1 MKLSTFQIINCFGFR
16 DSGVVNLIN
25 SNDFIYILGRNSS
38 GKSSL
43 LNSIKYFEY
52 GNTPSKMKNF
62 QNFNKPNT
70 QSKLIAKFSFEGK
83 KISFQK
89 FVEALEKE
97 FAKSN
102 IDEQSRKGNTKINQL
117 VEKSKVIYENL
128 IAELN
133 KEQKVIIHKLG
144 DGSYHFIQQDFSKCE
159 TRRAEIE
166 ELIKNAKEADGHFTV
181 HNSNRF
187 QFTITADIF
196 DNLLFLQ
203 FPQIYI
209 FNEEYSLN
217 DSLSD
222 KIASDWEDE
231 GNKFEKR
238 FVEYLGKE
246 KVDRFLA
253 ADDPEE
259 REEILESLR
268 KNLQKLVKKVNENR
282 VTKEKIDLLEM
293 RLDSWTEGIEITV
306 KTDGKKSFYSHL
318 SENTK
323 FLFAYH
329 LYAETDK
336 INGNI
341 LLFDEPSNG
350 FHPTA
355 QIKMRRFLQ
364 DLGKNGNQV
373 IVSTHSEYLIDPD
386 YLSSVRLMSS
396 DENKNIIV
404 KSHFYNQTKEKGD
417 YLALQPIF
425 DAIGFKYGNQLEI
438 KNNVVI
444 TEGVTD
450 LLYLRGFNKILK
462 FNLDLNI
469 APARGE
475 GMIPHIVSFLISQ
488 GLNFKIVI
496 DTGQIKTH
504 IENEFGIDKKFFHE
518 IPIPT
523 PFIGKVNG
531 SGIEDLF
538 SKNDFEKLLV
548 DSIAHTPTPQFSH
561 VSNNCYLGKT
571 GLDLIAKRLIANYL
585 YENVTSFSKKDFD
598 KETVDNFQKVL
609 EFCKNPDWFSL

>member
-16 DSGVVNLIN
+16 DSGEVNLLN
-25 SNDFIYILGRNSS
+25 SNNFIYILGRNSS

-62 QNFNKPNT
+62 QNFNKPDT
-70 QSKLIAKFSFEGK
+70 QSKFITKFSFEGK
-83 KISFQK
+83 KLSLQK
-89 FVEALEKE
+89 FVEELGKK

-102 IDEQSRKGNTKINQL
+102 INEQSQNGNIRINEL
-117 VEKSKVIYENL
+117 VEQTKAIYENL

-144 DGSYHFIQQDFSKCE
+144 DGSYHFIQEDFSKYE
-159 TRRAEIE
+159 TRRAKIK
-166 ELIKNAKEADGHFTV
+166 ELIKNAKENDGHFTV
-181 HNSNRF
+181 RNGNRYPF
-187 QFTITADIF
+187 ILTADVF

-203 FPQIYI
+203 FPKIYI

-217 DSLSD
+217 DNLSD
-222 KIASDWEDE
+222 KIASDWEEE

-259 REEILESLR
+259 REELLEDLR
-268 KNLQKLVKKVNENR
+268 KNLLKLVRKVNENR
-282 VTKEKIDLLEM
+282 VTTEKIDLLEM

-364 DLGKNGNQV
+364 DLGRKGNQV

-404 KSHFYNQTKEKGD
+404 KPHFYNQTGAKGD
-417 YLALQPIF
+417 FYALQPIF

-438 KNNVVI
+438 KNKVII

-450 LLYLRGFNKILK
+450 LLYLRAFNKILK
-462 FNLDLNI
+462 FKLDLNI

-488 GLNFKIVI
+488 GLSFKIMV

-504 IENEFGIDKKFFHE
+504 IENDFGIHSKFFYE
-518 IPIPT
+518 IPIPNQY
-523 PFIGKVNG
+523 IGKTDG

-538 SKNDFEKLLV
+538 SKNDFEMLLKE
-548 DSIAHTPTPQFSH
+548 IGHIPTQQFLHKSNSCYMKSSEIIKSLKRI
-561 VSNNCYLGKT
+561 VSNH
-571 GLDLIAKRLIANYL
+571 L
-585 YENVTSFSKKDFD
+585 YENVASFTKSKFD
-598 KETVDNFQKVL
+598 KETIDNFQGAL
-609 EFCKNPDWFSL
+609 EFCKRSEWFSI

>member
-1 MKLSTFQIINCFGFR
+1 MKLTTFQIINCFGFR
-16 DSGVVNLIN
+16 DSREVNLLN
-25 SNDFIYILGRNSS
+25 SNNFIYILGRNSS

-43 LNSIKYFEY
+43 LNSVKYFEY
-52 GNTPSKMKNF
+52 GITPSKMKNY
-62 QNFNKPNT
+62 QNFNKPDI
-70 QSKLIAKFSFEGK
+70 QSKFIAKFSFEGK
-83 KISFQK
+83 KLSFQK
-89 FVEALEKE
+89 FAEALEKE

-102 IDEQSRKGNTKINQL
+102 INENSQRGNTKINDL
-117 VEKSKVIYENL
+117 VEQTNAIYKNL

-133 KEQKVIIHKLG
+133 NEQKVIIHKLG
-144 DGSYHFIQQDFSKCE
+144 DGSYHFIQEDFSKYE
-159 TRRAEIE
+159 ARRAKIN
-166 ELIKNAKEADGHFTV
+166 ELIKNAKEQDGHFTV
-181 HNSNRF
+181 HGSNRY
-187 QFTITADIF
+187 QFNMTLDLF

-203 FPQIYI
+203 FPKIYI

-217 DSLSD
+217 DTLPD
-222 KIASDWEDE
+222 KITSDWEKED
-231 GNKFEKR
+231 NKFEKR

-246 KVDRFLA
+246 SVDRFLA

-259 REEILESLR
+259 REELLEDLR

-282 VTKEKIDLLEM
+282 ATKEKIDLLEM

-364 DLGKNGNQV
+364 DLGKKGNQV

-396 DENKNIIV
+396 DENKNIFV
-404 KSHFYNQTKEKGD
+404 KPNFYNQTGAKGD
-417 YLALQPIF
+417 FYALQPIF

-450 LLYLRGFNKILK
+450 LLYLRAFNKILK

-488 GLNFKIVI
+488 GLNFKIII

-504 IENEFGIDKKFFHE
+504 IENDFDIDGKFFHE
-518 IPIPT
+518 IPIPNQY
-523 PFIGKVNG
+523 IGKTDG

-538 SKNDFEKLLV
+538 SKNDFEMLLKE
-548 DSIAHTPTPQFSH
+548 IGHTPTQQFPNK
-561 VSNNCYLGKT
+561 SNSSYMKSPEAIKSL
-571 GLDLIAKRLIANYL
+571 KRIVANHL
-585 YENVTSFSKKDFD
+585 YENVASFAKSRFD
-598 KETVDNFQKVL
+598 KETINNFQRAL
-609 EFCKNPDWFSL
+609 EFCKSNQWFSL